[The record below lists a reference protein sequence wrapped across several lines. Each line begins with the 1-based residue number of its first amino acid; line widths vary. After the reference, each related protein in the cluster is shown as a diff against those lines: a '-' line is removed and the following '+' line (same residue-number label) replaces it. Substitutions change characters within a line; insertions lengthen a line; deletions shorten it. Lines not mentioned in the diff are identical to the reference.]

1 MKKSLGWIKTFFV
14 KKPFSSV
21 FVTQTNICFKVY
33 QIFHLFV
40 SRFVFPVFCKK
51 VVISS
56 IYFGHSVKKIVI
68 LLKYYFIYN
77 IFLSFIIPDL
87 CMSIRK
93 ESAKLRG
100 LLGNVGY
107 VGAWVAWVRGC
118 VGCVGQIFT
127 WVAWGVW
134 VKIFLTLVSMLRG
147 SYFLRGLRGLV
158 FLHGWTF
165 FAWAKN
171 FCEGLNFSVGQFFL

>member
-1 MKKSLGWIKTFFV
+1 
-14 KKPFSSV
+14 
-21 FVTQTNICFKVY
+21 
-33 QIFHLFV
+33 
-40 SRFVFPVFCKK
+40 
-51 VVISS
+51 
-56 IYFGHSVKKIVI
+56 
-68 LLKYYFIYN
+68 
-77 IFLSFIIPDL
+77 
-87 CMSIRK
+87 MSIRK

-127 WVAWGVW
+127 WVAWVVW

-158 FLHGWTF
+158 FLDG
-165 FAWAKN
+165 
-171 FCEGLNFSVGQFFL
+171 

>member
-33 QIFHLFV
+33 QNFHLFV
-40 SRFVFPVFCKK
+40 LRFVFPVFCKK
-51 VVISS
+51 VFISS

-77 IFLSFIIPDL
+77 IFFSFIIPDL

-107 VGAWVAWVRGC
+107 VSAWVAWVPGC

-127 WVAWGVW
+127 WVVW
-134 VKIFLTLVSMLRG
+134 VKIFLTFVSMLRG

-158 FLHGWTF
+158 FLDGWTF
-165 FAWAKN
+165 FTWAKI
-171 FCEGLNFSVGQFFL
+171 FC

>member
-21 FVTQTNICFKVY
+21 FVTQTNIYFKVY

-40 SRFVFPVFCKK
+40 LRFVFPVFCKK
-51 VVISS
+51 AFISS

-77 IFLSFIIPDL
+77 IFFSFIIPDL

-100 LLGNVGY
+100 LLGNVRY
-107 VGAWVAWVRGC
+107 VSAWVAWVPGC

-127 WVAWGVW
+127 WVVW

-158 FLHGWTF
+158 FLDGWTF
-165 FAWAKN
+165 FTWAKI
-171 FCEGLNFSVGQFFL
+171 FC

>member
-33 QIFHLFV
+33 QNFHLFV
-40 SRFVFPVFCKK
+40 LRFVFPVFCKK
-51 VVISS
+51 VFISS

-77 IFLSFIIPDL
+77 IFFSFIIPDL

-107 VGAWVAWVRGC
+107 VSAWVAWVPGC

-127 WVAWGVW
+127 WVVW

-147 SYFLRGLRGLV
+147 SYFLRGLLGLV
-158 FLHGWTF
+158 FLDGWTF
-165 FAWAKN
+165 FTWAKI
-171 FCEGLNFSVGQFFL
+171 FC

>member
-33 QIFHLFV
+33 QNFHLFV
-40 SRFVFPVFCKK
+40 LRFVFPVFCKK
-51 VVISS
+51 VFISS

-77 IFLSFIIPDL
+77 IFFSFIIPDL

-107 VGAWVAWVRGC
+107 VSAWVAWVPGC

-127 WVAWGVW
+127 WVVW

-158 FLHGWTF
+158 FLDGWAF
-165 FAWAKN
+165 FTWAKI
-171 FCEGLNFSVGQFFL
+171 FC